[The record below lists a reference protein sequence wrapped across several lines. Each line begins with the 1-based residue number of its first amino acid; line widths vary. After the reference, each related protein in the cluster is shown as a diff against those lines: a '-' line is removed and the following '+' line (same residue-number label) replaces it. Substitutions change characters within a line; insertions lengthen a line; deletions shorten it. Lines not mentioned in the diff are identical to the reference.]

1 MGSAIGDTLPLALGI
16 AISPIPIIAAILMLL
31 SPKARGTSVGF
42 LIGWV
47 LGIVVAVVVFTLL
60 SGLIPASDPN
70 ATKPI
75 AGTIKIVLGALLL
88 LLALRQWRSRP
99 KNGEAA
105 ALPKWMGA
113 IDSMTAGRGF
123 VLAFIL
129 AAVNPKNRRRCRH
142 RHRRAVGG
150 FDDRRHRGVR
160 ARRVLLGRD
169 PRDRIPGGRR
179 RAPRPARLA
188 ARLARAE
195 QRDGD
200 GGAPAGDRRR
210 ARRQGDREL
219 LRAAGDRPQC
229 CNVVFSRMT
238 TTPNSPVI
246 TAPVTQNSTGRP
258 RMWKTR

>member
-70 ATKPI
+70 AAKPI

-129 AAVNPKNRRRCRH
+129 AAVNPKNLLLAAGAGVAIGTAGLSAGSTTVVI
-142 RHRRAVGG
+142 AVFVLVACCSVAIPVIGYLVAANAL
-150 FDDRRHRGVR
+150 RGPLDSLRGWLVQNN
-160 ARRVLLGRD
+160 ATVMAVLLLVIG
-169 PRDRIPGGRR
+169 
-179 RAPRPARLA
+179 
-188 ARLARAE
+188 
-195 QRDGD
+195 
-200 GGAPAGDRRR
+200 
-210 ARRQGDREL
+210 
-219 LRAAGDRPQC
+219 
-229 CNVVFSRMT
+229 VVLIGKGSASF
-238 TTPNSPVI
+238 
-246 TAPVTQNSTGRP
+246 
-258 RMWKTR
+258 

>member
-60 SGLIPASDPN
+60 SGLIPASDPT
-70 ATKPI
+70 AAKPI

-99 KNGEAA
+99 KDGEAA

-129 AAVNPKNRRRCRH
+129 AAVNPKNLLL
-142 RHRRAVGG
+142 AAGAGVAIGTAGLSVGSTTVVIVVFVLVACCSVAIPVIG
-150 FDDRRHRGVR
+150 YLVAADALRGPLDSLRGWLVQNN
-160 ARRVLLGRD
+160 ATVMAVLLLVIG
-169 PRDRIPGGRR
+169 
-179 RAPRPARLA
+179 
-188 ARLARAE
+188 
-195 QRDGD
+195 
-200 GGAPAGDRRR
+200 
-210 ARRQGDREL
+210 
-219 LRAAGDRPQC
+219 
-229 CNVVFSRMT
+229 VVLVGKGIASF
-238 TTPNSPVI
+238 
-246 TAPVTQNSTGRP
+246 
-258 RMWKTR
+258 

>member
-70 ATKPI
+70 AAKPI

-129 AAVNPKNRRRCRH
+129 AAVNPKNLLLAAGAGVAIGTAGLSAGSTTVVI
-142 RHRRAVGG
+142 AVFVLVACCSVAIPVIGYLVAANAL
-150 FDDRRHRGVR
+150 RGPLDSLRGWLVQNN
-160 ARRVLLGRD
+160 ATVMAVLLLVIG
-169 PRDRIPGGRR
+169 
-179 RAPRPARLA
+179 
-188 ARLARAE
+188 
-195 QRDGD
+195 
-200 GGAPAGDRRR
+200 
-210 ARRQGDREL
+210 
-219 LRAAGDRPQC
+219 
-229 CNVVFSRMT
+229 VVLIGKGIASF
-238 TTPNSPVI
+238 
-246 TAPVTQNSTGRP
+246 
-258 RMWKTR
+258 